1 MRKRLLAANPLLQAY
16 VFALC
21 SGAAASA
28 SAALLIAGRT
38 ADAWFPAALA
48 LAAGGRA
55 AWTALSVTRHIQAVA
70 KGLRAFPEARLPLD
84 GLRRHPGL
92 LDRLGQALEE
102 FTDRHKE
109 EMDRLQTETNRLMA
123 VLTSIRTLVVVL
135 DENGRVVLM
144 NPAAESVMGAEE
156 KHVLGK
162 HVLHAIRHHEL
173 ANALDEAH
181 RTGEP
186 ASLELE
192 TFGTPNRFFQADL
205 VPVTAAGGDVIGTVA
220 ALHDVTELRRLEQAR
235 SQFIANVSHE
245 LRTPITSIKGFVET
259 LLEGAMEDPHQ
270 TRRFL
275 QVLEEE
281 SGRLE
286 QLVEDL
292 LDLSTLRSRAAPLET
307 GPTDVRKLVEDVL
320 VLMRGRG
327 GRREIELRLE
337 APDHPVEVEADGALL
352 RQAMI
357 NLVDNAVNH
366 SPDGGAVE
374 VRIRGDGGG
383 VELCVADEGSGIP
396 SEHLELVFERFYRV
410 EKDRSR
416 ARGGTGLG
424 LSIVKEIVE
433 RHDGRVWAESELG
446 RGSRFYIWLPLG
458 RQSAAV

>member
-1 MRKRLLAANPLLQAY
+1 Y
-16 VFALC
+16 
-21 SGAAASA
+21 
-28 SAALLIAGRT
+28 
-38 ADAWFPAALA
+38 
-48 LAAGGRA
+48 
-55 AWTALSVTRHIQAVA
+55 
-70 KGLRAFPEARLPLD
+70 
-84 GLRRHPGL
+84 
-92 LDRLGQALEE
+92 
-102 FTDRHKE
+102 
-109 EMDRLQTETNRLMA
+109 
-123 VLTSIRTLVVVL
+123 
-135 DENGRVVLM
+135 
-144 NPAAESVMGAEE
+144 
-156 KHVLGK
+156 
-162 HVLHAIRHHEL
+162 
-173 ANALDEAH
+173 
-181 RTGEP
+181 
-186 ASLELE
+186 
-192 TFGTPNRFFQADL
+192 
-205 VPVTAAGGDVIGTVA
+205 
-220 ALHDVTELRRLEQAR
+220 HDVTELRRLEQAR

-424 LSIVKEIVE
+424 LSIVNEIVE